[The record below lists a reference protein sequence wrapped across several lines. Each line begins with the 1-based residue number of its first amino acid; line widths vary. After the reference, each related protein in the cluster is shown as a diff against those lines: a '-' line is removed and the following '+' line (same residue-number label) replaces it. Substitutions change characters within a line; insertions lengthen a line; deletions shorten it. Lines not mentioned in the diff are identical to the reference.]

1 MRVAFT
7 HRVRRVASIV
17 LGVSL
22 LASSALATT
31 VKELVRFKGQGEVPL
46 TGMGLVVGLPGTGD
60 SGKEALL
67 ARPLM
72 EVYRSHGMGGASP
85 RELSAA
91 KAVALVTVSAVIP
104 ASGALADDRIDLRVQ
119 AVHNA
124 SSLKGGELFLVA
136 MKGPFPTSP
145 VYALGQGVVD
155 LPDSSS
161 PTAGVVRGGAR
172 MLRDVAGP
180 EVPDIFELI
189 IDPHFSGWAAA
200 SQIATAI
207 NSRAQPQGPSVA
219 VAVDERTIR
228 VSIPEAERGD
238 RAAFLADVMGAEVN
252 SSLLDLPAQVIVN
265 SRTGAIVVTGDV
277 EISPVAITHKDLN
290 ITTTRPTPV
299 PSAQNPLIERQRWAD
314 VRTSS
319 KPSENAKLA
328 DLLTAFKSLDIPVTE
343 QIAILQ
349 MLHKTGKLQARLVV
363 D

>member
-1 MRVAFT
+1 
-7 HRVRRVASIV
+7 
-17 LGVSL
+17 
-22 LASSALATT
+22 
-31 VKELVRFKGQGEVPL
+31 
-46 TGMGLVVGLPGTGD
+46 
-60 SGKEALL
+60 
-67 ARPLM
+67 
-72 EVYRSHGMGGASP
+72 
-85 RELSAA
+85 
-91 KAVALVTVSAVIP
+91 
-104 ASGALADDRIDLRVQ
+104 
-119 AVHNA
+119 
-124 SSLKGGELFLVA
+124 
-136 MKGPFPTSP
+136 MKVPFPTSP